1 MSGFSHAATSA
12 ARTLLVATTKDIA
25 SLNIANAVTALPM
38 GDTVTDD
45 SGSKL
50 YEVPRKGRAV
60 APNESLLKLDNPH
73 TLVPLLSEEEKSA
86 FDEVIFLSRH
96 SAASGVA
103 SLTVHPIG
111 VAWLKD
117 DECEKYGGRGGRC
130 SPPSSR
136 IGRIYRN
143 LLSETK
149 RRGLEKTFE
158 VTMEATH
165 HGPYCDK
172 PTCFVEIGSDE
183 KTWPNEEAAKVWA
196 DLLAEEIQRE
206 EDETSDGLVVAMLGG
221 GHYVPK
227 MNDCARFGNNGR
239 WSQYCLLWITKL
251 TIGSILFRK
260 GTRRAMGKLLGEALF

>member
-38 GDTVTDD
+38 WDKVTDD

-50 YEVPRKGRAV
+50 WRSTEGKAV
-60 APNESLLKLDNPH
+60 LWLQNESLLKLDNPH

-117 DECEKYGGRGGRC
+117 DECEKYGG
-130 SPPSSR
+130 
-136 IGRIYRN
+136 
-143 LLSETK
+143 
-149 RRGLEKTFE
+149 
-158 VTMEATH
+158 
-165 HGPYCDK
+165 
-172 PTCFVEIGSDE
+172 
-183 KTWPNEEAAKVWA
+183 
-196 DLLAEEIQRE
+196 
-206 EDETSDGLVVAMLGG
+206 
-221 GHYVPK
+221 
-227 MNDCARFGNNGR
+227 
-239 WSQYCLLWITKL
+239 
-251 TIGSILFRK
+251 
-260 GTRRAMGKLLGEALF
+260 